1 MGLFVDIEYLLYLY
15 NMKKLTKPQQK
26 ILDVLIAN
34 PDVKIF
40 KQGGSMFSTQS
51 IKINVEDP
59 ETGGVYKMTHA
70 TFGKLVEN
78 NLIKKE
84 KEDSNFIWILNI

>member
-1 MGLFVDIEYLLYLY
+1 
-15 NMKKLTKPQQK
+15 MKKLTKPQQK

-34 PDVKIF
+34 PDAKIF

-59 ETGGVYKMTHA
+59 ETGGVYKMTLA

-78 NLIKKE
+78 NLIKRE